1 VRTQPLRHRDRI
13 SITALGLLLAA
24 LSHPRV
30 ARAYEDQLSFGI
42 GAGYAYA
49 TQAGASD
56 HGAYFQL
63 EASLGVSPT
72 WSVRGV
78 LGYGEHAATPRL
90 SQGLLG
96 VEALYLVDVLELV
109 PYAGV
114 GIDALAGFT
123 SADTRFA
130 FGAHPVLGIDWLL
143 GRSFL
148 LGLSARPI
156 FVLSDFDRGPLY
168 LTVSLT
174 AAWLLDL

>member
-1 VRTQPLRHRDRI
+1 MNV
-13 SITALGLLLAA
+13 AVLLLAA
-24 LSHPRV
+24 SALPSA
-30 ARAYEDQLSFGI
+30 ARAYEDQLSFGV

-72 WSVRGV
+72 WSLRGV
-78 LGYGEHAATPRL
+78 LGYGEHPATLRL

-114 GIDALAGFT
+114 GIDGLASIT
-123 SADTRFA
+123 AADTHFA

-148 LGLSARPI
+148 LGLCARPI
-156 FVLSDFDRGPLY
+156 FVLSELERGPLY

>member
-1 VRTQPLRHRDRI
+1 V
-13 SITALGLLLAA
+13 ITALGLLLAA
-24 LSHPRV
+24 SS

-49 TQAGASD
+49 TQAGASNASGASG

-78 LGYGEHAATPRL
+78 LGYGEHPATPRL
-90 SQGLLG
+90 SHGLLG

-123 SADTRFA
+123 TADTRFA

-156 FVLSDFDRGPLY
+156 FVLSDLDRGPLY

>member
-1 VRTQPLRHRDRI
+1 VLLRRWRC
-13 SITALGLLLAA
+13 SLALLAA
-24 LSHPRV
+24 SS

-49 TQAGASD
+49 TQAGASNASGASG

-78 LGYGEHAATPRL
+78 LGYGEHPATPRL
-90 SQGLLG
+90 SHGLLG

-123 SADTRFA
+123 TADTRFA

-156 FVLSDFDRGPLY
+156 FVLSDLDRGPLY

>member
-1 VRTQPLRHRDRI
+1 V
-13 SITALGLLLAA
+13 ITALGLLLSPAS
-24 LSHPRV
+24 L
-30 ARAYEDQLSFGI
+30 ARAYEDQLSFGV
-42 GAGYAYA
+42 GAGYAYG
-49 TQAGASD
+49 TQQGASD

-78 LGYGEHAATPRL
+78 LAYAAHPATPRW

-109 PYAGV
+109 PYAGI

-123 SADTRFA
+123 PSDTRFDV
-130 FGAHPVLGIDWLL
+130 GAHPVLGIDWLL

-148 LGLSARPI
+148 LGFSARPI
-156 FVLSDFDRGPLY
+156 FVLSGLERGPLY
-168 LTVSLT
+168 LVLSLT
-174 AAWLLDL
+174 ATWLWDL